1 MHFYKQFEADEV
13 SFEGIFWQN
22 FSYPSYELVLF
33 EGGLEFDF
41 RSVDIESNSVPNSVI
56 LIP

>member
-41 RSVDIESNSVPNSVI
+41 RSVDIES
-56 LIP
+56 